1 MEVSWFQ
8 RSRLARFHSNTQV
21 MTNSIHRHYSIPI
34 TIHHIVVYYL
44 VLMYYN
50 HIMVSLLVR
59 LNCQQVNSV
68 SGLYI
73 MVITSLSYTAMLT
86 LDCCCWT
93 SGQTSWSM
101 TLIWELLNC
110 DNEVSCI
117 EPFSNAQ
124 VHLGVTACNLP
135 VPHLSNSS
143 EYMYDHDLEST
154 VLNQLDMTK
163 DMFFVLLCC
172 TMLCSDMVFCFAVMG
187 LAWLCSHSS

>member
-8 RSRLARFHSNTQV
+8 RSRLVRFHSNTQV
-21 MTNSIHRHYSIPI
+21 MTNSIHRHYSRHI
-34 TIHHIVVYYL
+34 TIYIIVVYYL

-86 LDCCCWT
+86 LDCCCGT
-93 SGQTSWSM
+93 SGRTSWSM
-101 TLIWELLNC
+101 TLWELPNC
-110 DNEVSCI
+110 DNEVSCT

-124 VHLGVTACNLP
+124 VHLGVTACHLP
-135 VPHLSNSS
+135 VSHLSNSS
-143 EYMYDHDLEST
+143 EYM
-154 VLNQLDMTK
+154 
-163 DMFFVLLCC
+163 
-172 TMLCSDMVFCFAVMG
+172 
-187 LAWLCSHSS
+187 